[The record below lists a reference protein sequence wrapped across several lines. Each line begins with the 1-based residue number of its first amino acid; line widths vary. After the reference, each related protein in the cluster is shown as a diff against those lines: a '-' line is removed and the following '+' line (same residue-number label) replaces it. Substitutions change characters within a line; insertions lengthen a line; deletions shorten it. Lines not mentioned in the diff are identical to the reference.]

1 MTTKSKKTLLWYGI
15 FITALTLNQSKAFTE
30 DFIVKIFVHGLWI
43 ALVAVTYVYFKE
55 KEWD

>member
-1 MTTKSKKTLLWYGI
+1 MTSRFKKNLSWYGI
-15 FITALTLNQSKAFTE
+15 FITALTLNQSKAFT
-30 DFIVKIFVHGLWI
+30 DDMVVKIVVHGLWI